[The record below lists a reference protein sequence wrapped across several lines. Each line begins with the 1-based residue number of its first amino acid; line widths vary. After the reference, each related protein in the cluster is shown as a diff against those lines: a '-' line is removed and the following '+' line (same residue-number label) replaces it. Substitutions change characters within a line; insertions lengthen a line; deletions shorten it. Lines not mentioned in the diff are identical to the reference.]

1 MAEENTRVKSPS
13 SARRVLIALGAAL
26 LLHAVLAGVLV
37 FFSRPKP
44 AQRKASPPLVFE
56 LREKR
61 TPPPAA
67 EPKPAESAAAAP
79 KLPAAPAK
87 AVAAH
92 APKKAAA
99 ASGAQASEAPAL
111 PKAPEAGQAIAG
123 AQPGAG
129 SDGASTKSWT
139 PGMRL
144 SLELAPGALDGGDG
158 KGPPQ
163 LGGLVREM
171 TPEEKLADQKQ
182 VVEGRLRGWVKD
194 FSARQRA
201 ESRDVYWQGL
211 QDKLAVGPKVEWDV
225 LDKGGRSGG
234 GARIVGEAAQQWQ
247 RAASAYGRGG
257 NPFNEGGPGTRQS
270 LGAEANHLAPEDRG
284 FRGDASLG
292 NSLGVPLA
300 LGAGSGDGP
309 FSHRLIVFLM
319 ITQSADGT
327 VLDVRVQGG
336 SGNHFYDDLALSRAR
351 ALGKLS
357 LGIPPKDHTQSLWA
371 FETDF
376 TQIPPLPIF
385 GCAMENFIPR
395 DCYYPLKKNVSS
407 KWRLEAVY

>member
-1 MAEENTRVKSPS
+1 MAEENTGVKSPS
-13 SARRVLIALGAAL
+13 SARRFLLALTAAL
-26 LLHAVLAGVLV
+26 LLHAVLAGGLLLL
-37 FFSRPKP
+37 SRPKP
-44 AQRKASPPLVFE
+44 VQRKAPPPLVFE

-61 TPPPAA
+61 TPPPEAHAA
-67 EPKPAESAAAAP
+67 GKPAESAAAP
-79 KLPAAPAK
+79 KLPAAPART
-87 AVAAH
+87 VAH

-99 ASGAQASEAPAL
+99 ASGARGAEAPAL
-111 PKAPEAGQAIAG
+111 PKAPESGEATAS

-129 SDGASTKSWT
+129 SGGPSTRSWT
-139 PGMRL
+139 PGMQL

-182 VVEGRLRGWVKD
+182 VVEGRLHSWVRD

-225 LDKGGRSGG
+225 LDKGGRGGG

-257 NPFNEGGPGTRQS
+257 NPFGEGGPGTRQS

-284 FRGDASLG
+284 FRGDASMG
-292 NSLGVPLA
+292 NSLGAPLA

>member
-1 MAEENTRVKSPS
+1 VKSPS
-13 SARRVLIALGAAL
+13 SARRLLVALSAAL
-26 LLHAVLAGVLV
+26 LLHAVLAGLLV
-37 FFSRPKP
+37 FFSRTKP
-44 AQRKASPPLVFE
+44 AQRKAPPLLVIE

-61 TPPPAA
+61 TPPAETAAKAA
-67 EPKPAESAAAAP
+67 EPAAVP
-79 KLPAAPAK
+79 KLPQPAAPAR
-87 AVAAH
+87 VATH
-92 APKKAAA
+92 APQKP
-99 ASGAQASEAPAL
+99 GVQTAQAPELPPAPPSGQSAGN
-111 PKAPEAGQAIAG
+111 APEG
-123 AQPGAG
+123 APKQGWA
-129 SDGASTKSWT
+129 

-144 SLELAPGALDGGDG
+144 SLELQPGELGGDG

-163 LGGLVREM
+163 LGGLVREL
-171 TPEEKLADQKQ
+171 TAEEKLAEEKQ
-182 VVEGRLRGWVKD
+182 VVEGRLRGWVRD

-201 ESRDVYWQGL
+201 ESRDVYWQGI

-225 LDKGGRSGG
+225 LDKGGRAG
-234 GARIVGEAAQQWQ
+234 GAARVVGEAAQQWQ

-257 NPFNEGGPGTRQS
+257 NPYAEGGPGTRQS
-270 LGAEANHLAPEDRG
+270 LGLEANHLAAEDRG

-292 NSLGVPLA
+292 NSLGIPLA
-300 LGAGSGDGP
+300 AGAGAGDGP
-309 FSHRLIVFLM
+309 FSHRLVVFLM
-319 ITQSADGT
+319 ITQSADGA

-357 LGIPPKDHTQSLWA
+357 LGIPPRDHTQSLWA

-407 KWRLEAVY
+407 RWRLEAVY